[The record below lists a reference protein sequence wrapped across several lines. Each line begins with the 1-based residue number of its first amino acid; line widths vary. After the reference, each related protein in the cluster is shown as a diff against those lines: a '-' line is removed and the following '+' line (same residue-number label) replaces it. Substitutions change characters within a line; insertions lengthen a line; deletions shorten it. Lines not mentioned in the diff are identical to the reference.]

1 MLRRWL
7 SALLP
12 CLFGL
17 ALWAGA
23 PTAAHAQQFEMNRF
37 FYYPYYYFPG
47 TYWPMQGPKWPE
59 PVGQPY
65 MRPPAYMAF
74 PPFQEPY
81 WRYDYYKPTKYYR
94 GSHFLLDVF

>member
-17 ALWAGA
+17 ALWAGPDRRPRSA
-23 PTAAHAQQFEMNRF
+23 VRDEPLLLL
-37 FYYPYYYFPG
+37 PLLLLPW
-47 TYWPMQGPKWPE
+47 TYWPQQGPKWPE

-74 PPFQEPY
+74 PPFEGPY
-81 WRYDYYKPTKYYR
+81 
-94 GSHFLLDVF
+94 LAL